1 MKVTGAISLYL
12 SFLAHKHYDTI
23 QLHSNAQDESAQRAI
38 ASYFN

>member
-23 QLHSNAQDESAQRAI
+23 QLHSSAQDGSAQRAT